1 MLVPRLHYR
10 LLALCPAA
18 YWPCAELA
26 QGARGPAELGTR
38 RGPQQMHTHARSP
51 FLPPSISFSFSIQ
64 LMRALDLTLARS
76 LLARALSQFHYIIDI
91 LLKSCPVL
99 EDLTLIHGE
108 KRL

>member
-1 MLVPRLHYR
+1 
-10 LLALCPAA
+10 
-18 YWPCAELA
+18 
-26 QGARGPAELGTR
+26 
-38 RGPQQMHTHARSP
+38 
-51 FLPPSISFSFSIQ
+51 
-64 LMRALDLTLARS
+64 MRALDLTLARS